1 MSKTVPSFALAVLAV
16 TLIVLSVD
24 LTVVLT
30 VLIASSIVVAVVP
43 PILEA
48 VTLPALSTVALP
60 PMIPAISPAVLRNW
74 LPLIA
79 SLEADV
85 TSPLATLVIFLSLAF
100 KPASEI

>member
-1 MSKTVPSFALAVLAV
+1 M
-16 TLIVLSVD
+16 VLSVD

-30 VLIASSIVVAVVP
+30 VLMASSIVFAPVP

-60 PMIPAISPAVLRNW
+60 PMILAISSAVLRNW

-79 SLEADV
+79 SLEVDV

-100 KPASEI
+100 KPALEM

>member
-1 MSKTVPSFALAVLAV
+1 MAV

-30 VLIASSIVVAVVP
+30 VLIASSIVFAPVP
-43 PILEA
+43 PMLEA

-60 PMIPAISPAVLRNW
+60 PIKFLVAVDTAFNW

-100 KPASEI
+100 KPAF